1 MTSII
6 PAEQILK
13 GTNAQKILE
22 LFGDSLTSSY
32 ISSFIK
38 YIPPSNESKLS
49 LYNRDSIDL
58 DLNDNN
64 LKKEIEKLQLTKEK
78 AVDLANLKTEY
89 SKFSKDIFLHNRF
102 ESRKSTT
109 IIGVGVDGSG
119 YHPLNMTQ
127 ENNAIRIIEHEAT
140 ILTKWNPLSD
150 DGEEYL
156 KESAKNVCFW
166 QASNVAQLPIGTPV
180 EVCSAVIQ
188 LLAPVKEKVDS
199 IDKTELLSTFK
210 GKDFIE
216 KRPEINGL
224 QYFIDGNTL
233 EIDNK
238 NILINGK
245 KDFQNQNFTRFGL
258 NGVKESVTINLK
270 FATEF
275 KKFQCELTSDTKNII
290 SSELLPILGKINM
303 PNPLPHNDQR
313 ATILFLFTI
322 FFEYGCYIY
331 NFYNENLIKKIGKSS
346 KDIIDYLKKANLL
359 MLYNFL
365 LLINYSLI
373 RKFNIK
379 NKNDE
384 YYDANDFIYVDESK
398 TLDTTTPL
406 SYNKKIIFKV
416 ARRIFTNEIK
426 RDLKEEKNNI
436 RIYFKEDLYSI
447 DNWNVD
453 SDQFTLKKFPIAFN
467 TDMDYSNPIKEIYD
481 VDYIKTIERLTS
493 FLLQDNNGEIPKI
506 GEDQI
511 ITVGAPFQN
520 DDVFKQTFEALDAY
534 YDFIRNSKR
543 LYTEYAQLKI
553 DIFRSSYTATEIQ
566 KWYNLFMEKFRIIFT
581 SYSNPDKQQIEIL
594 RVVDLVITK
603 YKECRANELKYN
615 MDTKGISKKNIFD
628 SSKEIYRGLM
638 RVKYGLAAEMVVK
651 IAELTYLIYQSK
663 NPGTPPIFISE
674 LYNIKKNVDKELSE
688 KTKKM
693 LETQKIQ
700 INRKLGKNTSQSS
713 RMSNQIIKLD
723 NLPPAPPQFTAIFNI
738 ALSQLGLSIQG
749 ISSQTPG
756 AKESGKIILPTD
768 MRLKVENIIF
778 WQDLRKLFSGRTILI
793 PVAKTRNNNFNDN
806 EFYLV
811 DIFKSILF
819 NRLKIFKINQN
830 GVINK
835 KLIDSII
842 LNNSYIMLTV
852 NKFDLANPISW
863 RCINYSNINKLLQND
878 GSFKNIK
885 IAMGAFFNLIANNA
899 VLTKLLSVII
909 PPNSNTTI
917 GLIKY
922 CNSIMKKELVDCTI
936 LISRQ
941 QFAQT
946 VQNQMGTLAGTSGI
960 DLISGLSYYQKD
972 SVVTKKTE
980 NIVIR

>member
-1 MTSII
+1 
-6 PAEQILK
+6 
-13 GTNAQKILE
+13 
-22 LFGDSLTSSY
+22 
-32 ISSFIK
+32 
-38 YIPPSNESKLS
+38 
-49 LYNRDSIDL
+49 
-58 DLNDNN
+58 
-64 LKKEIEKLQLTKEK
+64 
-78 AVDLANLKTEY
+78 
-89 SKFSKDIFLHNRF
+89 
-102 ESRKSTT
+102 
-109 IIGVGVDGSG
+109 
-119 YHPLNMTQ
+119 
-127 ENNAIRIIEHEAT
+127 
-140 ILTKWNPLSD
+140 
-150 DGEEYL
+150 
-156 KESAKNVCFW
+156 
-166 QASNVAQLPIGTPV
+166 
-180 EVCSAVIQ
+180 
-188 LLAPVKEKVDS
+188 
-199 IDKTELLSTFK
+199 
-210 GKDFIE
+210 
-216 KRPEINGL
+216 
-224 QYFIDGNTL
+224 
-233 EIDNK
+233 
-238 NILINGK
+238 
-245 KDFQNQNFTRFGL
+245 
-258 NGVKESVTINLK
+258 
-270 FATEF
+270 
-275 KKFQCELTSDTKNII
+275 
-290 SSELLPILGKINM
+290 
-303 PNPLPHNDQR
+303 
-313 ATILFLFTI
+313 
-322 FFEYGCYIY
+322 
-331 NFYNENLIKKIGKSS
+331 
-346 KDIIDYLKKANLL
+346 
-359 MLYNFL
+359 
-365 LLINYSLI
+365 
-373 RKFNIK
+373 
-379 NKNDE
+379 
-384 YYDANDFIYVDESK
+384 
-398 TLDTTTPL
+398 
-406 SYNKKIIFKV
+406 
-416 ARRIFTNEIK
+416 
-426 RDLKEEKNNI
+426 
-436 RIYFKEDLYSI
+436 
-447 DNWNVD
+447 
-453 SDQFTLKKFPIAFN
+453 
-467 TDMDYSNPIKEIYD
+467 
-481 VDYIKTIERLTS
+481 
-493 FLLQDNNGEIPKI
+493 
-506 GEDQI
+506 
-511 ITVGAPFQN
+511 
-520 DDVFKQTFEALDAY
+520 
-534 YDFIRNSKR
+534 
-543 LYTEYAQLKI
+543 
-553 DIFRSSYTATEIQ
+553 
-566 KWYNLFMEKFRIIFT
+566 
-581 SYSNPDKQQIEIL
+581 
-594 RVVDLVITK
+594 
-603 YKECRANELKYN
+603 
-615 MDTKGISKKNIFD
+615 
-628 SSKEIYRGLM
+628 
-638 RVKYGLAAEMVVK
+638 MVVK

-663 NPGTPPIFISE
+663 NPRTQPILISE